1 MGRRMKRSEMVNI
14 IEEALFHKVMDWEEE
29 NYKSDAGN
37 IEEENYKSDAGNIL
51 LSIIEKAGMLPP
63 DIPRSN
69 YNGDNSPTIN
79 EWEPEDV

>member
-37 IEEENYKSDAGNIL
+37 II
-51 LSIIEKAGMLPP
+51 LSIIEEAGMLPP
-63 DIPRSN
+63 CHGYKEKHRDDIG
-69 YNGDNSPTIN
+69 YY
-79 EWEPEDV
+79 EWEPEYV

>member
-14 IEEALFHKVMDWEEE
+14 IEEALFHKVMDW
-29 NYKSDAGN
+29 
-37 IEEENYKSDAGNIL
+37 EEENYKSDAGNIL

>member
-37 IEEENYKSDAGNIL
+37 II
-51 LSIIEKAGMLPP
+51 LSIIEEAGMLPP
-63 DIPRSN
+63 CHGYKEKHRDDIG
-69 YNGDNSPTIN
+69 YY
-79 EWEPEDV
+79 EWEHEDV

>member
-37 IEEENYKSDAGNIL
+37 II
-51 LSIIEKAGMLPP
+51 LSIIEEAGMLPP
-63 DIPRSN
+63 QYLYKGKMVLR
-69 YNGDNSPTIN
+69 
-79 EWEPEDV
+79 WEPEDV